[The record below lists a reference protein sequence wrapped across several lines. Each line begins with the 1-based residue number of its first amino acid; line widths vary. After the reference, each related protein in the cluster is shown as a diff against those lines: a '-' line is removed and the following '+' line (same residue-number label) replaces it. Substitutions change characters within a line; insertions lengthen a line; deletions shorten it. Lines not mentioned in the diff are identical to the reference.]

1 MAVQESYTQVAPD
14 STGDKI
20 RTIAKE
26 VVQPDLSTATVEMQT
41 VTVAD
46 EAGNI
51 ITVAKDGTDITT
63 PTAMPAGGVGIRG
76 WLSAI
81 WTKLNGTIGV
91 SGTVGTKTALTPA
104 APSAVSVGVTT
115 TVVLAAD
122 ATRKGC
128 YLTNTSTGYISLGF
142 GANAVL
148 YSGITLNPGGGAFW
162 LDEYNFVTGAINAI
176 SSVAAS
182 NLGIQV
188 YT

>member
-1 MAVQESYTQVAPD
+1 MTHIFDEQTAV
-14 STGDKI
+14 TGS
-20 RTIAKE
+20 ALP
-26 VVQPDLSTATVEMQT
+26 VGAAQ
-41 VTVAD
+41 
-46 EAGNI
+46 
-51 ITVAKDGTDITT
+51 DGTDITT

-81 WTKLNGTIGV
+81 WTKLNGTI
-91 SGTVGTKTALTPA
+91 TVGTKTALTPA
-104 APSAVSVGVTT
+104 APAAVSVGVAT
-115 TVVLAAD
+115 TVVLAVD

-182 NLGIQV
+182 NLGVQV

>member
-1 MAVQESYTQVAPD
+1 MPELGRKAGTTAVTGTFYQATQP
-14 STGDKI
+14 
-20 RTIAKE
+20 
-26 VVQPDLSTATVEMQT
+26 
-41 VTVAD
+41 
-46 EAGNI
+46 
-51 ITVAKDGTDITT
+51 
-63 PTAMPAGGVGIRG
+63 
-76 WLSAI
+76 
-81 WTKLNGTIGV
+81 V

-104 APSAVSVGVTT
+104 TPAAVSVGVTT

-182 NLGIQV
+182 NLGIQA